1 MARVT
6 GMPGTFSRGTK
17 TAGIATLLGLL
28 ALSPLSA
35 DAQTAEAFFKN
46 KTMTYI
52 VATAP
57 GGGYDDYGRLIAR
70 AMAKTMAGT
79 RIVVQNIPG
88 AGHIIGADTIYVA
101 KPDGLTVGTFNTG
114 LILAQL
120 IKEQGVK
127 FDLGKMSWIG
137 KAASDPRVL
146 ILTKDSGYKSVQDLM
161 DFSKPPA
168 KLSVAGVG
176 SASYIDVKLVAE
188 ALHLNVMMVP
198 GFNGNEGEMSMLR
211 RETAGTLG
219 SESSLKSFVNEGNGF
234 FALEIGG
241 APDSKIPQGPS
252 LVKDDRGHELMSLIA
267 AESVIGRLTA
277 GPPNIP
283 PDRLALLRDA
293 YLKALADPDLLTTAQ
308 KSGIP
313 IESAGGPET
322 EKIIKDALALSP
334 ETVALVTGII
344 NQNK

>member
-1 MARVT
+1 VT
-6 GMPGTFSRGTK
+6 GKSGSFRRWRM
-17 TAGIATLLGLL
+17 AAGLL
-28 ALSPLSA
+28 CALGVLALAPA
-35 DAQTAEAFFKN
+35 PGRAQTADAFYKN

-70 AMAKTMAGT
+70 AMAKVMPGT
-79 RIVVQNIPG
+79 RVIVQNIPG

-101 KPDGLTVGTFNTG
+101 RPDGLTIGTFNTG

-127 FDLGKMSWIG
+127 FDLAKMSWIG

-146 ILTKDSGYKSVQDLM
+146 VLTKESGYRSVQDLM
-161 DFSKPPA
+161 DFSKPAA

-188 ALHLNVMMVP
+188 ALHLNVMLVP

-211 RETAGTLG
+211 KETAGTLG

-252 LVKDDRGHELMSLIA
+252 LVKDDRGRELMSLIA

-277 GPPNIP
+277 GPPGVAA
-283 PDRLALLRDA
+283 DRLALLRDD
-293 YLKALADPDLLTTAQ
+293 YLKALADPDLLATAQ

-313 IESAGGPET
+313 IDPAGGQET
-322 EKIIKDALALSP
+322 EKIIKDALSLSP
-334 ETVALVTGII
+334 ETVALVTKIV
-344 NQNK
+344 NDNK

>member
-1 MARVT
+1 MSGKQDMLKLAAVGLAASIVALAYSSAR
-6 GMPGTFSRGTK
+6 
-17 TAGIATLLGLL
+17 
-28 ALSPLSA
+28 
-35 DAQTAEAFFKN
+35 AQTAEAFFKN
-46 KTMTYI
+46 KTLTYI

-70 AMAKTMAGT
+70 YMAKAIAGS
-79 RIVVQNIPG
+79 RINVQNIPG
-88 AGHIIGADTIYVA
+88 AGHVIGADTIYVA
-101 KPDGLTVGTFNTG
+101 KPDGLTVGSFNTG

-120 IKEQGVK
+120 MKEQGVK
-127 FDLGKMSWIG
+127 FDLTKMSWIG

-146 ILTKDSGYKSVQDLM
+146 VLTKQSGVKSVQDLM

-188 ALHLNVMMVP
+188 ALHLNVVLVP

-211 RETAGTLG
+211 NETTGTLG
-219 SESSLKSFVNEGNGF
+219 SESSLKSFVNDGNGF

-241 APDSKIPQGPS
+241 APGSGIPQGS
-252 LVKDDRGHELMSLIA
+252 SFVKDDRGSELMALIA

-283 PDRLALLRDA
+283 ADRLAVLRDA
-293 YLKALADPDLLTTAQ
+293 YLKALADPELLAAAQ
-308 KSGIP
+308 KTGIP
-313 IESAGGPET
+313 IDPAGGPET
-322 EKIIKDALALSP
+322 EKIIKDALNLSP
-334 ETVALVTGII
+334 ATVAEVTKIV
-344 NQNK
+344 NDNK